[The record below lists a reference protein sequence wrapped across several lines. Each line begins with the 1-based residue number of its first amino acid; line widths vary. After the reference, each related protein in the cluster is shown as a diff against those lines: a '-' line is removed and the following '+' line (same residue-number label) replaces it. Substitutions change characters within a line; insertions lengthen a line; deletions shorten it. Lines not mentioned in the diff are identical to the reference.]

1 MLKNILVLTL
11 FISASA
17 LSAQK
22 PLVWQMLG
30 MTTYQTDPDQNGGL
44 EYIPQFPAVLESQY
58 EGQEVTIS
66 GYLIPIDL
74 EAGKYALSK
83 NPFTSCFFC
92 GNAGPETVIE
102 LRFPKPPGRFA
113 TDEYV
118 MVKGILQLNRDGR
131 GLFFVLRNVEIH
143 G

>member
-1 MLKNILVLTL
+1 MRKVLIIIAL
-11 FISASA
+11 LAIAPS

-22 PLVWQMLG
+22 KLVWQLLE
-30 MTTYQTDPDQNGGL
+30 MTTYQTDGDQVANL
-44 EYIPQFPAVLESQY
+44 NYTPQFPAVLETQF
-58 EGQEVTIS
+58 EGQEIVIS

-92 GNAGPETVIE
+92 GNAGPETVME
-102 LRFPKPPGRFA
+102 LNFAQDPGRFA

-118 MVKGILQLNRDGR
+118 MVKGILQLNRDGS
-131 GLFFVLRNVEIH
+131 GLFFVLNNAEIH

>member
-1 MLKNILVLTL
+1 MRNLIFSLTILG
-11 FISASA
+11 FAQSAF
-17 LSAQK
+17 AQK
-22 PLVWQMLG
+22 QLVWQLLG
-30 MTTYQTDPDQNGGL
+30 MTTYQTDPGVGGEL
-44 EYIPQFPAVLESQY
+44 NYSPQFPSVLETQF
-58 EGQEVTIS
+58 EGEEVVIS

-74 EAGKYALSK
+74 ETGKYALSK

-102 LRFPKPPGRFA
+102 LNFTKNPGRFA

-118 MVKGILQLNRDGR
+118 MIKGILQLNRDGR
-131 GLFFVLRNVEIH
+131 GLFFVLQNAEIH